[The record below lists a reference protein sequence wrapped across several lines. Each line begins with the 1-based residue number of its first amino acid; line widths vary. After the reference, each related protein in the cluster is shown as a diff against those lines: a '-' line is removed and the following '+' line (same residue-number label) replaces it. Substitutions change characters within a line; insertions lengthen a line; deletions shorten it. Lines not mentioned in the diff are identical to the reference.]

1 MLLSLLMG
9 LGLALGYALGMGEWG
24 RLAGQLADQLSYL
37 PAVLLL
43 AAAAVAI
50 AGLVPRW
57 SLLVWVGVAFVFF
70 QVMLG
75 ETLRLPDWVN
85 GISPFWHLPGLPV
98 DLRCRSGRCR
108 AGPRSDPGARG
119 PLGLSAPRHLSGLG
133 PLPA

>member
-98 DLRCRSGRCR
+98 DPFDAVPAVVELVL
-108 AGPRSDPGARG
+108 AAT
-119 PLGLSAPRHLSGLG
+119 LVLVGLWGYRRRDISA
-133 PLPA
+133 A